1 MMLTSIRLIFDSA
14 EYSVVVLPEPV
25 GPVTSTMPYGFI
37 TASIRSF
44 SARGSM
50 PNFSRSSVRLPLS
63 RIRSTTFSPNSV
75 GSVDTR

>member
-1 MMLTSIRLIFDSA
+1 MFTSIVLTFDSA
-14 EYSVVVLPEPV
+14 EYSVVVLPDPV
-25 GPVTSTMPYGFI
+25 GPVTSTMPYGFEI
-37 TASIRSF
+37 ASISSR

-50 PNFSRSSVRLPLS
+50 PNFSRSRVRLPLS